1 MKNISIDIH
10 SLMTQKVYC
19 IAPGETLEKALLI
32 MRDKRFS
39 CIVISEEEKPVGI
52 LTERDIV
59 KLMLDHSPPVLPATT
74 IISDVM
80 SSPPITINE
89 HDTLFEALVVS
100 RAEKVRHLPV
110 INPDGRIVGIVTQ
123 SDLVKAHFNLYER
136 QREIVEASINERTR
150 ELLRANKE
158 LKALSMEDAL
168 LGIGNRRAMEVDL
181 QHTHASAMRYQFH
194 YSLMLIDIDYFK
206 NYNDHYGHLAGDEV
220 LKKVANHIESII
232 READRLYRYGGEEF
246 LILMPETGLKDMALK
261 AEGIVKDVQSL
272 KIPHEKSSF
281 KVLTIS
287 IGVGNCCEIEEK
299 ANATWSDLVDIA
311 DQRLYRAKNKGRCQA
326 VAS

>member
-1 MKNISIDIH
+1 MKNISTGIQN
-10 SLMTQKVYC
+10 LMTKKVYC
-19 IAPGETLEKALLI
+19 VAPGETLGKALLI

-59 KLMLDHSPPVLPATT
+59 KLMADHSPPISPATT

-80 SSPPITINE
+80 SSPPVTVNE
-89 HDTLFEALVVS
+89 SDTLFEALVVA

-123 SDLVKAHFNLYER
+123 SDLVKAHFNLYEH
-136 QREIVEASINERTR
+136 QREIVETSIDERTR
-150 ELLRANKE
+150 ELIRANKE

-181 QHTHASAMRYQFH
+181 QHTHASATRYQFH
-194 YSLMLIDIDYFK
+194 YSVMLIDIDYFK
-206 NYNDHYGHLAGDEV
+206 NYNDHYGHLAGDDV
-220 LKKVANHIESII
+220 LKKVANRIEFII

-246 LILMPETGLKDMALK
+246 LLLMPETGLKDTALK
-261 AEGIVKDVQSL
+261 AGEIVKDVQSL

-287 IGVGNCCEIEEK
+287 IGIGNCCEIEEK

-311 DQRLYRAKNKGRCQA
+311 DQRLYKAKDKGRCQA